1 MKDSNIYL
9 SVVISVYNDSKY
21 LAEAI
26 ESVLKQSYPYF
37 ELIIVNDGSTDESDN
52 VIRRYLDDKRIVYIS
67 KPNSGLADSLNVGIK
82 QSKYDWIVRMDGDD
96 ICHEDRFEVLV
107 ENISDDLDII
117 GSNADYFNENG
128 PISTSHMPLCT
139 NEIKENI
146 IRGKSSFIHP
156 SVMIR
161 KSLLERVGG
170 YDLNFR
176 RAQDHNLWIRCLKY
190 AKGMKNI
197 ERALLNY
204 RYYPKASKTNYE
216 AIVNVL
222 IDSCII
228 KKNISRTLTKK
239 EYLEIKEIIQNT
251 LVFKVSYG
259 LSNLLYYPLLKYLYP
274 LWSRLGFTG
283 RKMVSISNNWN
294 ISE

>member
-1 MKDSNIYL
+1 
-9 SVVISVYNDSKY
+9 
-21 LAEAI
+21 
-26 ESVLKQSYPYF
+26 
-37 ELIIVNDGSTDESDN
+37 
-52 VIRRYLDDKRIVYIS
+52 
-67 KPNSGLADSLNVGIK
+67 
-82 QSKYDWIVRMDGDD
+82 
-96 ICHEDRFEVLV
+96 
-107 ENISDDLDII
+107 
-117 GSNADYFNENG
+117 
-128 PISTSHMPLCT
+128 
-139 NEIKENI
+139 
-146 IRGKSSFIHP
+146 
-156 SVMIR
+156 
-161 KSLLERVGG
+161 
-170 YDLNFR
+170 
-176 RAQDHNLWIRCLKY
+176 
-190 AKGMKNI
+190 MKNI